1 MGLDRSDLMDAFNA
15 SINDLQEGIDKHRCL
30 VASIL
35 ASGAGEQNLMPLL
48 EQLPSKSRELELRD
62 AIEDAIQT
70 LEQSRKS
77 FKSKQLELLRKRLTQ
92 ALIGCR

>member
-1 MGLDRSDLMDAFNA
+1 MDLGRDELMRAFDANLR
-15 SINDLQEGIDKHRCL
+15 DLKQGIDKHRCI

-35 ASGAGEQNLMPLL
+35 EKETDRRELGSLGALF
-48 EQLPSKSRELELRD
+48 PSKPREVELKE

-70 LEQSRKS
+70 LERSRKS

-92 ALIGCR
+92 VLINTR

>member
-1 MGLDRSDLMDAFNA
+1 MNLGRDELMQAFDANLRDLK
-15 SINDLQEGIDKHRCL
+15 QGIDNHRCI

-35 ASGAGEQNLMPLL
+35 EKETNGRDLGNLVADFS
-48 EQLPSKSRELELRD
+48 SKAREIELRE

-77 FKSKQLELLRKRLTQ
+77 FKSKQLEMLRKRLTQ
-92 ALIGCR
+92 ALIHSR